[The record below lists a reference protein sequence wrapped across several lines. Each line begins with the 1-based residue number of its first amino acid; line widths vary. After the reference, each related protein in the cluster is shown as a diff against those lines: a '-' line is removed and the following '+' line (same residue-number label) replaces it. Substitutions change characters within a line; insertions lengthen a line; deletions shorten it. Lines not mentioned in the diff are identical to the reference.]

1 MRVAVIGGGN
11 IGGTLG
17 SAWERARHE
26 VAFGSRNPQPPE
38 TVAIEDALAQAEVVL
53 VAIPGGAVEEF
64 AAAHGDALSG
74 KLVVDATNQLGGDVM
89 NASAHLTPLTSR
101 YVRAF
106 NSVGWEILAAPG
118 EATMFWAGPEDDAPT
133 VEQLIADVGLR
144 PVRVGGDEAISVVD
158 GVGRLW
164 LTLVFR
170 AGYPRAI
177 AFKLLGA

>member
-1 MRVAVIGGGN
+1 MRIAVIGSGN

-17 SAWERARHE
+17 SAWLRAGHE
-26 VAFGSRNPQPPE
+26 VRYGSRNPQPPDS
-38 TVAIEDALAQAEVVL
+38 VAIADAIDAAEVVAL
-53 VAIPGGAVEEF
+53 AIPGGAVAEF
-64 AAAHGDALSG
+64 AESNGGALAD
-74 KLVVDATNQLGGDVM
+74 KLVIDATNRVGEATM
-89 NASAHLTPLTSR
+89 NGSDHLLPHTQR

-106 NSVGWEILAAPG
+106 NSVGWEIMADPG
-118 EATMFWAGPEDDAPT
+118 EATMFWSGPEADTEA

-144 PVRVGGDEAISVVD
+144 PIRVGDVEATDVVD